1 MEKRVYY
8 GRIKEG
14 TIGGIFMPRNYRH
27 IQEYE
32 REIIE
37 LRSEGYTGKE
47 IQAKFGLSKKQYE
60 NFITR
65 YNKKQKKIQAG
76 IAIKRKGRPPKDYV
90 VSEQDKVA
98 KLRYILAQKDAKIKL
113 LEMENELM
121 RDFLSLTE
129 RK

>member
-1 MEKRVYY
+1 MEKRVSY

-76 IAIKRKGRPPKDYV
+76 IAIKRKGRC
-90 VSEQDKVA
+90 
-98 KLRYILAQKDAKIKL
+98 
-113 LEMENELM
+113 
-121 RDFLSLTE
+121 
-129 RK
+129 